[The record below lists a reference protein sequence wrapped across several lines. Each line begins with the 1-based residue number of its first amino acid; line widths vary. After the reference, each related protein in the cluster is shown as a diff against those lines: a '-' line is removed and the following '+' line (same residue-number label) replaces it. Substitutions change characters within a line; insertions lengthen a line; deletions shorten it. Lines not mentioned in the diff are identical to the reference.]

1 MSHNTISSRTLNWKQ
16 VGLFVGLTIA
26 LSWMLDLVLY
36 LKFGITS
43 PQMIIFLQLQMFIP
57 AFVALGLQRFVF
69 KDSLLHR
76 STYHGRPRWFINFYL
91 LLTLFLAALVVL
103 ITLRPDLY
111 PTPVAS
117 LAALLWLIS
126 LIVLLVV
133 RFASGK
139 EAFRQAGLAGG
150 KWYAWP
156 LVCVAIMAY
165 HTVQILLNMA
175 LRLGYNVDP
184 APLMAAAEAVG
195 MDFSTYMVLGYVNA
209 LVLNPL
215 IGLVIAFGEEYGWRG
230 YLQGELVKLGRVKGV
245 LLVGVIWGIWHAP
258 VIAMGYN
265 YPGHPVLGPI
275 AFLVFNIFL
284 AIFLGY
290 IMLKT
295 GSVWLAAFGH
305 TMINSG
311 YQWLTLVV
319 NTPNDPLYAFG
330 PGIYGIAFAFLLSLV
345 ILRDPIWKVNE
356 SMDKESLEWLDTQS
370 VQNI

>member
-1 MSHNTISSRTLNWKQ
+1 MTYRTNISQKVNWKQ

-26 LSWMLDLVLY
+26 LSWLLDLVLF
-36 LKFGITS
+36 LRFGLTS
-43 PQMIIFLQLQMFIP
+43 PQMTIFLQLQMFIP

-69 KDSLLHR
+69 KDSPLHR

-91 LLTLFLAALVVL
+91 LLTLFVTVLVSL
-103 ITLRPDLY
+103 TSFQPDLY
-111 PTPVAS
+111 PTPLAS
-117 LAALLWLIS
+117 LALLLWVVS

-133 RFASGK
+133 RIASGK
-139 EAFRQAGLAGG
+139 EAFREAGLSGG

-156 LVCVAIMAY
+156 LVWLAIMAY

-175 LRLGYNVDP
+175 FRLGYNVDST
-184 APLMAAAEAVG
+184 PLITTAEAVG
-195 MDFSTYMVLGYVNA
+195 MNFPTYLVLGYVNA

-215 IGLVIAFGEEYGWRG
+215 LGLVIAFGEEYGWRG
-230 YLQGELVKLGRVKGV
+230 YLQSELAKLGRVKGV

-265 YPGHPVLGPI
+265 YPGHPVIGPI

-305 TMINSG
+305 AVLNSG
-311 YQWLTLVV
+311 YQWLTSVV

-356 SMDKESLEWLDTQS
+356 SMD
-370 VQNI
+370 